1 MQYVLRCAVVCTLT
15 SKLYLWLCSLL
26 YIPAH
31 MGFFTATVRRKRNMA
46 CFVFFNLDPVL
57 TFSTDEEDDRSYI
70 PYVDF
75 QNLLVFILTCIY
87 YFKIRLILCAIR
99 LLIVAFLFLNI
110 CSNQFGLIY
119 GCSIAC
125 SNYYN

>member
-46 CFVFFNLDPVL
+46 CFMFFSTWTHVL

-70 PYVDF
+70 PYVDC
-75 QNLLVFILTCIY
+75 QPN
-87 YFKIRLILCAIR
+87 
-99 LLIVAFLFLNI
+99 
-110 CSNQFGLIY
+110 
-119 GCSIAC
+119 
-125 SNYYN
+125 

>member
-1 MQYVLRCAVVCTLT
+1 
-15 SKLYLWLCSLL
+15 
-26 YIPAH
+26 

-99 LLIVAFLFLNI
+99 LLNRGVLIPKHLFKSVWPYLWVQY
-110 CSNQFGLIY
+110 CLFQLL
-119 GCSIAC
+119 
-125 SNYYN
+125 